1 MGAVQTGRAFR
12 CAKPSVSKGLKE
24 MFPSVLLRKKK
35 MSFKQNLTA
44 DVSTFSASDII
55 CLWGKNASFVATY
68 FGWTLWRKK

>member
-1 MGAVQTGRAFR
+1 MRKALCFQGAQRN
-12 CAKPSVSKGLKE
+12 VSKCTVK
-24 MFPSVLLRKKK
+24 KKK